1 MVQENG
7 QQVTIGFIQ
16 QRKKMTESLIYREV
30 EQGSDAWLEIR
41 RGKVTASRVADVMA
55 KTKTGVSASRAN
67 YLIELAL
74 QRVTGVIE
82 PSYKND
88 AMQWG
93 TDNEQTART
102 AFEVAHNV
110 FVDQVAFVDHPTIKN
125 FGCSPDGVI
134 GDSLLE
140 LKCPYQSAV
149 HWSYFKD
156 GCPSKYYTQIQA
168 QMSCTGAKSGWFV
181 SFDPRMPTRSQLYI
195 EEVLREEE
203 FIKKLEDEVKQ
214 FLNEVEIES
223 QLMKGE

>member
-1 MVQENG
+1 MDNFQDIKQN
-7 QQVTIGFIQ
+7 T
-16 QRKKMTESLIYREV
+16 
-30 EQGSDAWLEIR
+30 DAWLEFR
-41 RGKVTASRVADVMA
+41 KGKVTASRVADVLA
-55 KTKTGVSASRAN
+55 KTKTGVSASRGN

-82 PSYKND
+82 PSYTND
-88 AMQWG
+88 AMQHG
-93 TDNEQTART
+93 KDNEATARV

-110 FVDQVAFVDHPTIKN
+110 FVDQVAFVNHPTIKD
-125 FGCSPDGVI
+125 FGCSPDGII

-168 QMSCTGAKSGWFV
+168 QMSCTGAKSVWFV
-181 SFDPRMPTRSQLYI
+181 SFDPRMPARSQLYI
-195 EEVLREEE
+195 EEVMREEE
-203 FIKKLEDEVKQ
+203 FIKKMEEEVLK
-214 FLNEVEIES
+214 FLNEVEVEM

>member
-1 MVQENG
+1 
-7 QQVTIGFIQ
+7 
-16 QRKKMTESLIYREV
+16 MTESLIYREV
-30 EQGSDAWLEIR
+30 EQGSEFWLELR
-41 RGKVTASRVADVMA
+41 KGKVTASRVADVMA
-55 KTKTGVSASRAN
+55 KTKTGVSASRGN

-82 PSYKND
+82 PSYTND
-88 AMQWG
+88 AMAYG
-93 TDNEQTART
+93 TANEQTART

-110 FVDQVAFVDHPTIKN
+110 FVDQVAFVDHPTILN
-125 FGCSPDGVI
+125 FGCSPDGIV

-140 LKCPYQSAV
+140 IKCPYQSAI

-168 QMSCTGAKSGWFV
+168 QMSCTGAKSVWFV
-181 SFDPRMPTRSQLYI
+181 SYDGRMPPRSQLYI

>member
-1 MVQENG
+1 
-7 QQVTIGFIQ
+7 
-16 QRKKMTESLIYREV
+16 MTESLIYREV
-30 EQGSDAWLEIR
+30 EQGSDAWLRIGL
-41 RGKVTASRVADVMA
+41 GKCTASRVADVMA
-55 KTKTGVSASRAN
+55 KTKTGVSASRGN

-110 FVDQVAFVDHPTIKN
+110 FVDQVAFVDHPTIKD

-140 LKCPYQSAV
+140 LKCPYQSAI

-168 QMSCTGAKSGWFV
+168 QMSCTGAKSVWFV
-181 SFDPRMPTRSQLYI
+181 SYDGRMPPRSQLYI
-195 EEVLREEE
+195 EEVMREEE

>member
-1 MVQENG
+1 
-7 QQVTIGFIQ
+7 
-16 QRKKMTESLIYREV
+16 MTESLIYREI
-30 EQGSDAWLEIR
+30 EQGTDAWLELR
-41 RGKVTASRVADVMA
+41 KGKVTASRVADVMA

-67 YLIELAL
+67 YMIELAL

-88 AMQWG
+88 AMAYG
-93 TDNEQTART
+93 TANEQTART

-110 FVDQVAFVDHPTIKN
+110 FVDQVAFVDHPTIKD

-168 QMSCTGAKSGWFV
+168 QMSCTGAKSVWFV